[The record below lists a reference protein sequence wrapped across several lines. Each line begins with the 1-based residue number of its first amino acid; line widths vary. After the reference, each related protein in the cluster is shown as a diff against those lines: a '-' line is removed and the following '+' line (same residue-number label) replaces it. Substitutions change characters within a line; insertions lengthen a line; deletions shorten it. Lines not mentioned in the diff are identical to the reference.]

1 MARPDH
7 TPAAHALALLRVL
20 VGGILVVAG
29 MGKMTLH
36 ALGGAVPL
44 PVASAVWQRELPA
57 HLALWLQGAGD
68 GVAAA
73 VVRDLLIPNG
83 PLVAGTIAWVQFWAG
98 VLLVLGLFTRTA
110 ALASALVAGALALA
124 ASAPGG
130 IDQCPYHLILAM
142 SVAFIAG
149 KAGHSWGLDAWRAE
163 HRRHRDF

>member
-20 VGGILVVAG
+20 VGGILILAAL
-29 MGKMTLH
+29 GKMTLY
-36 ALGGAVPL
+36 AVGGAVPL

-57 HLALWLQGAGD
+57 RLALWLQGAGD
-68 GVAAA
+68 GVMAA
-73 VVRDLLIPNG
+73 VVRDLMIPNG
-83 PLVAGTIAWVQFWAG
+83 PLMAGTIAWVQFGAG

-110 ALASALVAGALALA
+110 ALLSALVAAALTLA
-124 ASAPGG
+124 ASASGG
-130 IDQCPYHLILAM
+130 VDARPYQLLLAM

-163 HRRHRDF
+163 QRRHREF